1 MLSLLLLI
9 GAGLFVQTLRNL
21 RSQDLGLDREH
32 VLLVWTAIRQS
43 NRQIGAQVGALF
55 ETAQQHVSSLPGV
68 VSASVSVRGVL
79 HDSPSF
85 PYPVRV
91 QGEALDAGET
101 AMAQTDVIMPRFFET
116 LGMRLLQ
123 GRDFSSRDSETAP
136 RIVIINDVLARRFF
150 VDQSPIG
157 KRIGFGYGSK
167 GNELEIVGVVNSAI
181 HITPRDPNRMMFY
194 IPYRQDLQHL
204 SSMCLAV
211 RTSGNPR
218 ALARMVREE
227 LRKVAPNLPV
237 LRVNSIEDQ
246 LDDVLVQE
254 RLIAT
259 LSGFFGV
266 LAALLASLGL
276 YGVMSYTAARRT
288 REIGVRLALG
298 ATRTGVQRMV
308 LKESLLLVMAGVAIG
323 VPVTLAAARLVSARL
338 FGVSAADTLTIAG
351 ASVLMIAVAGL
362 AGYLPARRASKVD
375 PIVALRHE

>member
-1 MLSLLLLI
+1 M
-9 GAGLFVQTLRNL
+9 
-21 RSQDLGLDREH
+21 
-32 VLLVWTAIRQS
+32 
-43 NRQIGAQVGALF
+43 
-55 ETAQQHVSSLPGV
+55 
-68 VSASVSVRGVL
+68 
-79 HDSPSF
+79 
-85 PYPVRV
+85 
-91 QGEALDAGET
+91 
-101 AMAQTDVIMPRFFET
+101 
-116 LGMRLLQ
+116 
-123 GRDFSSRDSETAP
+123 
-136 RIVIINDVLARRFF
+136 
-150 VDQSPIG
+150 
-157 KRIGFGYGSK
+157 
-167 GNELEIVGVVNSAI
+167 
-181 HITPRDPNRMMFY
+181 
-194 IPYRQDLQHL
+194 
-204 SSMCLAV
+204 
-211 RTSGNPR
+211 
-218 ALARMVREE
+218 REE

-308 LKESLLLVMAGVAIG
+308 LKESLLLVMAGLAIG

-338 FGVSAADTLTIAG
+338 FGVSAADPLTIAG

-375 PIVALRHE
+375 PMVALRHE